1 MVYVG
6 FVYYV
11 RRCGGYDEEGD
22 DKDDDDDQFMM
33 MVKAEHL
40 YGPIEHLHNPC
51 PRPRVGNHWCI
62 ENKRLVTG
70 QLQRFPLEKG
80 LRKLVT
86 TGGWH
91 AASRQDLE
99 PPAQLFP
106 YFRHM
111 PQPVSQV
118 RSKTPK
124 LEI

>member
-1 MVYVG
+1 MQYS
-6 FVYYV
+6 
-11 RRCGGYDEEGD
+11 
-22 DKDDDDDQFMM
+22 
-33 MVKAEHL
+33 
-40 YGPIEHLHNPC
+40 
-51 PRPRVGNHWCI
+51 RPRGLWRATVPEIWPDAIG
-62 ENKRLVTG
+62 G
-70 QLQRFPLEKG
+70 QLYRTQLEKG